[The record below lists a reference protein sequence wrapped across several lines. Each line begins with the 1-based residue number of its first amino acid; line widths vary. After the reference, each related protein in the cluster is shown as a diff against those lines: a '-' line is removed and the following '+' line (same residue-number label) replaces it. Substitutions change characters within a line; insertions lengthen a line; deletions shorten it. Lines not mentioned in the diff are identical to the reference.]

1 MSVVI
6 LTAVELTVLSTML
19 GGLLRK
25 RSHAHRVAE
34 VPESPARP

>member
-6 LTAVELTVLSTML
+6 LTAAELTVLSAML

-25 RSHAHRVAE
+25 RSHAHRVP
-34 VPESPARP
+34 VPPVTPARR